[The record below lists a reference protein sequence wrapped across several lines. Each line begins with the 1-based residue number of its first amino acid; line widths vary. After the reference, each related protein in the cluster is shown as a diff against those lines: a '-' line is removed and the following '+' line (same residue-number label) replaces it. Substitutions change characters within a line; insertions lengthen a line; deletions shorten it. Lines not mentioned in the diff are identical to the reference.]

1 MSTIIIV
8 LLVIVLVIAIVLKKR
23 GDNQNAAAPKKG
35 TAGKATKKATA
46 KKTSRT
52 TLAREEQEAAP
63 QVTTAISD
71 SLREKIEQQIQERN
85 FQAAEAQINQALKQD
100 NSQHE
105 LYLFLLDIHLAQKD
119 DFAID
124 QLIKHVH
131 ALKLEDI
138 AHAAEA
144 KKSEYEKN
152 KQPDSIDFH
161 SNSSNFNQRPTTTE
175 ATAPQNNTADF
186 DALVQ
191 APSNQSFDDL
201 QTEYVAPVEEEKPA
215 EPTPEVQPLDFNFS
229 FEQKETQ
236 VPEASPTPVESET
249 TEVKEQTPLEF
260 SFSLEPNTA
269 TLEETKV
276 EEEAKT
282 ESDFNFSLETVAELA
297 EASKVEEA
305 PSLDFSFE
313 PTTQTP
319 VDQPETIAEKT
330 EFSFDLAE
338 PTPVATEQT
347 TELTTSEP
355 ATQVSSVISND
366 PLVQS
371 FPDLQQL
378 NEAQLNLDLAEQYI
392 ELGAYESAR
401 TLLQNSQS
409 IFDADQQQ
417 SSEKLLNKIAS

>member
-8 LLVIVLVIAIVLKKR
+8 LLVIVLVVAIVLKKR

-161 SNSSNFNQRPTTTE
+161 SNNSNFNQRPTTTE
-175 ATAPQNNTADF
+175 AAVPQNNTADF

-249 TEVKEQTPLEF
+249 TEVKEQPPLEF

-269 TLEETKV
+269 TPEETKV
-276 EEEAKT
+276 EEADKT
-282 ESDFNFSLETVAELA
+282 ESDFNFSLETSPEPA
-297 EASKVEEA
+297 EAPKAEEA

-355 ATQVSSVISND
+355 ATHVSSVISND

>member
-8 LLVIVLVIAIVLKKR
+8 LLVIVLVVAIVLKKR

-131 ALKLEDI
+131 TLKLEDI

-249 TEVKEQTPLEF
+249 TEIKEQTPLEF

-269 TLEETKV
+269 TPEETIV

-282 ESDFNFSLETVAELA
+282 ESDFNFSLETVAEPA

-319 VDQPETIAEKT
+319 VDQPETLAEKT
-330 EFSFDLAE
+330 EFSFDLTE

>member
-8 LLVIVLVIAIVLKKR
+8 LLVIVLVVAIVLKKR

-175 ATAPQNNTADF
+175 AAAPQNNTADF

-215 EPTPEVQPLDFNFS
+215 EPAPEVQPLDFNFS

-236 VPEASPTPVESET
+236 VPEASPNPVESET
-249 TEVKEQTPLEF
+249 TEIKEQTPLEF

-269 TLEETKV
+269 TPEETKV
-276 EEEAKT
+276 EDEVKT
-282 ESDFNFSLETVAELA
+282 ESDFNFSLETVAEPA

>member
-8 LLVIVLVIAIVLKKR
+8 LLVIVLVVAIVLKKR

-215 EPTPEVQPLDFNFS
+215 EPAPEVQPLDFNFS

-236 VPEASPTPVESET
+236 VPEASPNPVESET
-249 TEVKEQTPLEF
+249 TEIKEQTPLEF

-269 TLEETKV
+269 TPEETKV
-276 EEEAKT
+276 EEADKT
-282 ESDFNFSLETVAELA
+282 ESDFNFSLETSPEPA
-297 EASKVEEA
+297 EAPKLEEA

-319 VDQPETIAEKT
+319 VDQPETITEKT

>member
-8 LLVIVLVIAIVLKKR
+8 LLVIVLVVAIVLKKR
-23 GDNQNAAAPKKG
+23 GDNQNTAAPKKG

-63 QVTTAISD
+63 LVTTAISD

-85 FQAAEAQINQALKQD
+85 FQTAEAQINQALKQD

-161 SNSSNFNQRPTTTE
+161 SNTNNFNQRPTTTK
-175 ATAPQNNTADF
+175 AAAPQNNTADF

-201 QTEYVAPVEEEKPA
+201 QTEYVAPVEEEKTA

-236 VPEASPTPVESET
+236 VLEASPSPTEPET

-269 TLEETKV
+269 APEETKV

-282 ESDFNFSLETVAELA
+282 EPNFNFTLDVAPEPA
-297 EASKVEEA
+297 EALKVEEA

-338 PTPVATEQT
+338 PTPVAAEQT
-347 TELTTSEP
+347 TEFTTSET
-355 ATQVSSVISND
+355 ATQVSSVVSND

-371 FPDLQQL
+371 FPGLEQL

>member
-8 LLVIVLVIAIVLKKR
+8 LLVIVLVVAIVLKKR
-23 GDNQNAAAPKKG
+23 GDNQNTAAPKKG

-63 QVTTAISD
+63 LVTTAISD

-85 FQAAEAQINQALKQD
+85 FQTAEAQINQALKQD

-161 SNSSNFNQRPTTTE
+161 SNTNNFNQRPTTTE
-175 ATAPQNNTADF
+175 AAAPQNNTADF

-269 TLEETKV
+269 TPEETKV

-282 ESDFNFSLETVAELA
+282 EPDFNFTLDVAPEPT
-297 EASKVEEA
+297 EAPKVEET

-319 VDQPETIAEKT
+319 AEQPETLAEKT

-338 PTPVATEQT
+338 QT
-347 TELTTSEP
+347 TEFTTSET
-355 ATQVSSVISND
+355 ATQVSSVVSND

-371 FPDLQQL
+371 FPGLEQL

>member
-8 LLVIVLVIAIVLKKR
+8 LLVIVLVVAIVLKKR

-35 TAGKATKKATA
+35 TVGKATKKATA

-175 ATAPQNNTADF
+175 AAAPQNNTADF

-215 EPTPEVQPLDFNFS
+215 EPAPEVQPLDFNFS

-236 VPEASPTPVESET
+236 VPEASSNPVESET
-249 TEVKEQTPLEF
+249 TEIKEQTPLEF

-269 TLEETKV
+269 TPEETKV

-282 ESDFNFSLETVAELA
+282 ESDFNFSLETVAEPA

>member
-8 LLVIVLVIAIVLKKR
+8 LLVIVLVVAIVLKKR

-175 ATAPQNNTADF
+175 AAAPQNNTADF

-269 TLEETKV
+269 TPEETKV

-282 ESDFNFSLETVAELA
+282 EPDFNFTLDVAPEPT
-297 EASKVEEA
+297 EAPKVEET

-319 VDQPETIAEKT
+319 AEQPETLAEKT

-338 PTPVATEQT
+338 PTPVAAEQT
-347 TELTTSEP
+347 TEFTTSET
-355 ATQVSSVISND
+355 ATQVSSVVSND

-371 FPDLQQL
+371 FPGLEQL

>member
-8 LLVIVLVIAIVLKKR
+8 LLVIVLVVAIVLKKR

-152 KQPDSIDFH
+152 KI
-161 SNSSNFNQRPTTTE
+161 
-175 ATAPQNNTADF
+175 
-186 DALVQ
+186 
-191 APSNQSFDDL
+191 
-201 QTEYVAPVEEEKPA
+201 
-215 EPTPEVQPLDFNFS
+215 
-229 FEQKETQ
+229 
-236 VPEASPTPVESET
+236 
-249 TEVKEQTPLEF
+249 
-260 SFSLEPNTA
+260 
-269 TLEETKV
+269 
-276 EEEAKT
+276 
-282 ESDFNFSLETVAELA
+282 
-297 EASKVEEA
+297 
-305 PSLDFSFE
+305 
-313 PTTQTP
+313 
-319 VDQPETIAEKT
+319 
-330 EFSFDLAE
+330 
-338 PTPVATEQT
+338 
-347 TELTTSEP
+347 
-355 ATQVSSVISND
+355 
-366 PLVQS
+366 
-371 FPDLQQL
+371 
-378 NEAQLNLDLAEQYI
+378 
-392 ELGAYESAR
+392 
-401 TLLQNSQS
+401 
-409 IFDADQQQ
+409 
-417 SSEKLLNKIAS
+417 KL

>member
-8 LLVIVLVIAIVLKKR
+8 LLVIVLVVAIVLKKR

-152 KQPDSIDFH
+152 KQPDSNDFH
-161 SNSSNFNQRPTTTE
+161 SNSSNLNQRPTTTE

-201 QTEYVAPVEEEKPA
+201 QTEYVAPVEEGKPA

-249 TEVKEQTPLEF
+249 TEIKEQTPLEF

-269 TLEETKV
+269 TLEETIV

-282 ESDFNFSLETVAELA
+282 ESDFNFSLETVAEPA
-297 EASKVEEA
+297 EASKVDEA

-355 ATQVSSVISND
+355 ATQVSSIISND

>member
-8 LLVIVLVIAIVLKKR
+8 LLVIVLVVAIVLKKR
-23 GDNQNAAAPKKG
+23 GDNQNTAAPKKG

-63 QVTTAISD
+63 LVTTAISD

-175 ATAPQNNTADF
+175 AAAPQNNTADF

-215 EPTPEVQPLDFNFS
+215 EPAPEVQPLDFNFS

-249 TEVKEQTPLEF
+249 TELKEQTPLEF

-269 TLEETKV
+269 TPEETKV
-276 EEEAKT
+276 EDEVKT
-282 ESDFNFSLETVAELA
+282 ESDFNFSLESVPEPA

-330 EFSFDLAE
+330 EFLFDLAE

-355 ATQVSSVISND
+355 ATQISSVISND

>member
-8 LLVIVLVIAIVLKKR
+8 LLVIVLVVAIVLKKR

-63 QVTTAISD
+63 LVTTAISD

-161 SNSSNFNQRPTTTE
+161 SNTNNFNQRPTTTE
-175 ATAPQNNTADF
+175 AAAPQNNTADF

-236 VPEASPTPVESET
+236 VLEASPSHTEPET

-269 TLEETKV
+269 TPEETKV

-282 ESDFNFSLETVAELA
+282 EPDFNFSLETSPEPA
-297 EASKVEEA
+297 EAPKVEEA

-319 VDQPETIAEKT
+319 VDQPETLAEKT

-338 PTPVATEQT
+338 PTPVAAEQT

-355 ATQVSSVISND
+355 ATQVSSVVSND

>member
-8 LLVIVLVIAIVLKKR
+8 LLVIVLVVAIVLKKR

-35 TAGKATKKATA
+35 AAGKATKKATA

-260 SFSLEPNTA
+260 SFSLEANTA

-282 ESDFNFSLETVAELA
+282 ESDFNFSLETVAEPA

-338 PTPVATEQT
+338 PTPVAAEQT

>member
-8 LLVIVLVIAIVLKKR
+8 LLVIVLVVAIVLKKR
-23 GDNQNAAAPKKG
+23 GDHQNSATPKKG
-35 TAGKATKKATA
+35 AANKATKKN
-46 KKTSRT
+46 T
-52 TLAREEQEAAP
+52 TKQNAPSALSPQEP
-63 QVTTAISD
+63 IKQVKPTTAVPD
-71 SLREKIEQQIQERN
+71 TFKDKIEQLIQTN
-85 FQAAEAQINQALKQD
+85 NYQAAEAQINHALNTD
-100 NSQHE
+100 DSQHE
-105 LYLFLLDIHLAQKD
+105 LYLFLLDIHIAQKD
-119 DFAID
+119 DFAIN
-124 QLIKHVH
+124 QLIKYVH
-131 ALKLEDI
+131 ELGINDI
-138 AHAAEA
+138 TKTAEA

-161 SNSSNFNQRPTTTE
+161 SNTNNFNQRPTTTD
-175 ATAPQNNTADF
+175 AAAPQNNTADF

-236 VPEASPTPVESET
+236 VLEASPSPTEPET

-269 TLEETKV
+269 TPEATKV
-276 EEEAKT
+276 EEADKT
-282 ESDFNFSLETVAELA
+282 ESDFNFSLETSPEPAKA
-297 EASKVEEA
+297 PKVEEA

-319 VDQPETIAEKT
+319 VDQPETLAEKT

-338 PTPVATEQT
+338 PTPVAAEQT

-355 ATQVSSVISND
+355 ATQVSSVVSND